1 MTDDSQKLTRM
12 LTNCVGKAKDVIK
25 SCVNLLMGQRYEEAW
40 KTLMNNFGQPHM
52 VAEVHLR
59 KLESLK

>member
-1 MTDDSQKLTRM
+1 MTDDSQRLTRM
-12 LTNCVGKAKDVIK
+12 QTNCVGKAKDVIK

-40 KTLMNNFGQPHM
+40 KTLVKNFGQPHM